1 MRHSGVVTDRR
12 PAPAPR
18 PTDGTSGSTVEVLH
32 LTAFADGP
40 GGGNPAGV
48 VLDASA
54 LTADEMLRIAAEVGH
69 AETAFVV
76 DPSVAGDDRRVAV
89 RYFSPGAEVPF
100 CGHATIATAVALA
113 ERRGAGA
120 FTVDTAVGPVV
131 IETARGAGPV
141 ETGAGAGAQARAGA
155 GAGSDGGTGVV
166 TASFTSVVPVV
177 RDLDPVVADRLLAL
191 LGLTRA
197 DLDDRRPLR
206 ESFAGNRHPMVAVR
220 ELAVFDGFGFDPIAL
235 RALMDEQCWAG
246 TVTVFCDRGVD
257 ESGATVVEARNLFPV
272 GAITEDPAT
281 GSAAASLGG
290 YLRALD
296 LIAPPARVVVRQGR
310 HVGRPSVLVVDVPVA
325 GGVTVT
331 GTATPMSDAPTP

>member
-1 MRHSGVVTDRR
+1 
-12 PAPAPR
+12 
-18 PTDGTSGSTVEVLH
+18 
-32 LTAFADGP
+32 
-40 GGGNPAGV
+40 
-48 VLDASA
+48 
-54 LTADEMLRIAAEVGH
+54 
-69 AETAFVV
+69 
-76 DPSVAGDDRRVAV
+76 VAV

-113 ERRGAGA
+113 ERRGVGA
-120 FTVDTAVGPVV
+120 FTLDTAVGPVV
-131 IETARGAGPV
+131 IATARGAGPV
-141 ETGAGAGAQARAGA
+141 EAEVVGGAGAGASAGA
-155 GAGSDGGTGVV
+155 GAGADAGAAADAGRDDGTGVV

-177 RDLDPVVADRLLAL
+177 RDLEATVADRLLAL

-206 ESFAGNRHPMVAVR
+206 ESFAGNRHPIVAVR
-220 ELAVFDGFGFDPIAL
+220 ELGVFDGFGFEPAAL
-235 RALMDEQCWAG
+235 RALMDEQGWAG

-310 HVGRPSVLVVDVPVA
+310 HVGRPSVLVVDVPVV
-325 GGVTVT
+325 GGITVT
-331 GTATPMSDAPTP
+331 GTATPMTDAPAP

>member
-12 PAPAPR
+12 PAPAPLS
-18 PTDGTSGSTVEVLH
+18 TDAASASAVEVLH

-48 VLDASA
+48 VLDAATLSA
-54 LTADEMLRIAAEVGH
+54 VDMLRIAAEVGH

-76 DPSVAGDDRRVAV
+76 DASVAGDDRRVAV

-113 ERRGAGA
+113 ERRGVGA
-120 FTVDTAVGPVV
+120 FTLDTAVGPVV
-131 IETARGAGPV
+131 IATARGGGRAGVGTASGADADAGP
-141 ETGAGAGAQARAGA
+141 
-155 GAGSDGGTGVV
+155 V

-177 RDLDPVVADRLLAL
+177 RDLDPAVADRLLAL

-206 ESFAGNRHPMVAVR
+206 ESFAGNRHPIVAVR
-220 ELAVFDGFGFDPIAL
+220 EPDVFDGFGFDPAAL
-235 RALMDEQCWAG
+235 RALMDEQGWAG

-272 GAITEDPAT
+272 GTITEDPAT

-310 HVGRPSVLVVDVPVA
+310 HVGRSSVLVVDVPVV
-325 GGVTVT
+325 GGITIT
-331 GTATPMSDAPTP
+331 GTATPMTDAPAP